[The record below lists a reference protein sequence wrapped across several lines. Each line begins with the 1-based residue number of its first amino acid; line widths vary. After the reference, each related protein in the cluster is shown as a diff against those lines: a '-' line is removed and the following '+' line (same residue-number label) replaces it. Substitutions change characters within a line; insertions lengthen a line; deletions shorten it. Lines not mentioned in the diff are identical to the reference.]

1 MDLENKKQLVKDL
14 KKELGKAKSVTFVD
28 FSGLGAGALDDLR
41 GQLLEQDAQIRV
53 AKNTLIT
60 RALDKFNFDL
70 EGPTALVFSFGDE
83 LKGIKVVSS
92 FQEEAGNLEFKGGV
106 FEGALVSGKEISEL
120 AEIPGREM
128 LLAQVSSL
136 LRAPS
141 QRFVASA
148 STPLQRFGND
158 LRSMSKES

>member
-1 MDLENKKQLVKDL
+1 MDLEEKKQLVKDL
-14 KKELGKAKSVTFVD
+14 KKELKKAKSVTFVD
-28 FSGLGAGALDDLR
+28 FSGLGAGVLDNLR

-60 RALDKFNFDL
+60 RALDNFDFNL
-70 EGPTALVFSFGDE
+70 EGPTALVFSFGDA
-83 LKGIKVVSS
+83 LKGIKVVSN

-106 FEGALVSGKEISEL
+106 FEGALVSGSEVLEL

-128 LLAQVSSL
+128 LLAQFSSL
-136 LRAPS
+136 LNAPL
-141 QRFVASA
+141 QRFVANASA
-148 STPLQRFGND
+148 PLQRFGND